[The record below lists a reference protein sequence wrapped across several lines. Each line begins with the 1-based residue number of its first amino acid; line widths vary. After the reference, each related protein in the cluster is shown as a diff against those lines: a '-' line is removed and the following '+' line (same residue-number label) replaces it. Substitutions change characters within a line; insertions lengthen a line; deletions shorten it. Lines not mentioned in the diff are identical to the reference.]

1 MTNFGHLG
9 DENENTEFKA
19 LWKDD
24 YLKTLC
30 AFANTSG
37 GTLRPEISMDN
48 LLKPHPSLPHNPIIA
63 SVFYKAGLIENWGR
77 GTIDIMD
84 ECNKQGLPQPL
95 FEYEFT
101 TLKVTFYKAKV
112 PDARDG
118 GVNGGVNEVYQFIM
132 QNSNTKAK
140 QISQSL
146 GIPLRTLQRYLNRC
160 LS

>member
-9 DENENTEFKA
+9 DENENTEFKI

-24 YLKTLC
+24 Y
-30 AFANTSG
+30 
-37 GTLRPEISMDN
+37 
-48 LLKPHPSLPHNPIIA
+48 LKPHPSLPHNPIIA

-118 GVNGGVNEVYQFIM
+118 GVNGGVNDVYQFIM

-146 GIPLRTLQRYLNRC
+146 GIPLRTLQRYLNVLKSDGKIEFRGPPKTGGYFVVGDIKY
-160 LS
+160 